1 MRYSKGM
8 NRSATA
14 LAAFLLSAAAVPAEM
29 PAQPPDF
36 TGVWTT
42 AGGPAIGGATRTAP
56 RQAPKM
62 KPEAQKRVDAY
73 QKLTNGTND
82 SPYGWCTGLG
92 MPASMMSSGG
102 YPMEILQGKG
112 ETIIIYEAMNEIR
125 RIYFGD
131 RNMSEADR
139 VPSRNGYSS
148 GHWEGDT
155 LVIETDDLVD
165 QVDQRGTSHSDKATI
180 VERYHLDGKD
190 AQGRRILAVEM
201 TMTDPDFY
209 EGPVVSTKRW
219 AEMPNGHA
227 LTYDCT
233 ESMWLDRL
241 EQMAKEKGVPV
252 P

>member
-1 MRYSKGM
+1 MRISTGAA
-8 NRSATA
+8 RCAAA
-14 LAAFLLSAAAVPAEM
+14 LAASLVCVAATPAEQQ
-29 PAQPPDF
+29 AVTPDF
-36 TGVWTT
+36 TGVWTN
-42 AGGPAIGGATRTAP
+42 AGGPGIGGATRTAP
-56 RQAPKM
+56 RAAPKM
-62 KPEAQKRVDAY
+62 KPEAQARVDAY
-73 QKLTNGTND
+73 NKLTQGTND
-82 SPYGWCTGLG
+82 SPYAWCTGLG

-102 YPMEILQGKG
+102 YPMEILQGKK

-131 RNMSEADR
+131 RNMAESDR

-148 GHWEGDT
+148 AHWDGDT
-155 LVIETDDLVD
+155 LVIETDNLVD
-165 QVDQRGTSHSDKATI
+165 QVDQRGTSHSENATI

-190 AQGRRILAVEM
+190 AQGRRILVAEM

-209 EGPVVSTKRW
+209 LEPVVTTKRW

-233 ESMWLDRL
+233 ESTWMDRL